1 VTATARGKEG
11 GRLAQ
16 CCQLKPPETDFAKNG
31 GGQNA
36 RATGGPGILPET
48 RMGCFKCKVDSIART
63 AAGADARTVVLK
75 EYWPALIWAVVALL
89 VAEAAM
95 AHRMSYVR

>member
-1 VTATARGKEG
+1 
-11 GRLAQ
+11 
-16 CCQLKPPETDFAKNG
+16 
-31 GGQNA
+31 
-36 RATGGPGILPET
+36 
-48 RMGCFKCKVDSIART
+48 MGCFKCKVDSIART